1 MRVEYSERSVE
12 DLKSFNPAERQFI
25 AEKIQYLAEN
35 LAILKKS
42 KKVTELKGTKF
53 QGQYRFIIARKIR
66 AIFRIENDELIVL
79 VLRIGRR
86 KNVYSLQTSNK

>member
-1 MRVEYSERSVE
+1 MT
-12 DLKSFNPAERQFI
+12 L
-25 AEKIQYLAEN
+25 QYLAEN
-35 LAILKKS
+35 LTMLKKS

-66 AIFRIENDELIVL
+66 AIFRIENGELIVL

-86 KNVYSLQTSNK
+86 KNVYSL